1 MATRQ
6 QFELSTAERRKRVFS
21 TEFKIK
27 KVREIE
33 QKKTTIA
40 EVSMAYQVRKSAV
53 QLWMSKY
60 SSSYKKSVRLIVEM
74 ESDTKQLL
82 DLKAKIAELERIV
95 GQKQL
100 IIEFQSKMI
109 DLAEET
115 YGVDIKKKLKSK
127 PSSTTGNTESSSEQ
141 V

>member
-40 EVSMAYQVRKSAV
+40 EVSRAYQVRQSAIH
-53 QLWMSKY
+53 LWMNKY

-109 DLAEET
+109 ELAEET
-115 YGVDIKKKLKSK
+115 YGVDIKKKSESKS
-127 PSSTTGNTESSSEQ
+127 SSTTGNTESSSEQ